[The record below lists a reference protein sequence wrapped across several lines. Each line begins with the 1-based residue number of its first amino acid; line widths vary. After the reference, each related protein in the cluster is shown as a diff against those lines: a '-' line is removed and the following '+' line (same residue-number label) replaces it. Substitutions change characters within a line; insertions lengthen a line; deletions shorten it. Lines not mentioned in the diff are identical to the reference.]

1 MRNVEASPAT
11 PTVLADKPGDD
22 AQPSVKHEDVPPTVP
37 ASGPAGEDTKLKK
50 VASSTATAVTT
61 TTPAA
66 GSQEDNPK
74 RKDVTP
80 TDKGAVDIAEKK
92 PSTRLLSDEHPGDAS
107 APQDISLIQA
117 LGHSLLRANLNIWA
131 SPHNLPLSHNNPS
144 LVYLNP
150 WSRISLCRSLS
161 DPPLYRAGTPLVP
174 CTMVQAKVAGLL
186 TKQALLGQ
194 LQAQRAQYMEQVEAL
209 QRVLEK
215 QVELTGNNPLRKEM
229 VVVRALPHHLLYL
242 PSHLS
247 TPSTCHL
254 LGIVRFPIR
263 NPSKPPTCARWRV
276 WFSLFTFHSSV

>member
-107 APQDISLIQA
+107 APQDISVSLPAQVWMHACKGSRFADQA
-117 LGHSLLRANLNIWA
+117 GLAGAVAGAARSIHGASGGSATGPREASRAHRKQPVTQGDGCGARTSASLAIPSFSPINTLNMSPPRYRPLSDSQPFQTPNVRQMASLMAREEAARLAAQASAAAPAVDENGELSPEVRPELG
-131 SPHNLPLSHNNPS
+131 LPLPGAPRGH
-144 LVYLNP
+144 
-150 WSRISLCRSLS
+150 
-161 DPPLYRAGTPLVP
+161 
-174 CTMVQAKVAGLL
+174 
-186 TKQALLGQ
+186 
-194 LQAQRAQYMEQVEAL
+194 
-209 QRVLEK
+209 
-215 QVELTGNNPLRKEM
+215 
-229 VVVRALPHHLLYL
+229 
-242 PSHLS
+242 
-247 TPSTCHL
+247 
-254 LGIVRFPIR
+254 
-263 NPSKPPTCARWRV
+263 
-276 WFSLFTFHSSV
+276 